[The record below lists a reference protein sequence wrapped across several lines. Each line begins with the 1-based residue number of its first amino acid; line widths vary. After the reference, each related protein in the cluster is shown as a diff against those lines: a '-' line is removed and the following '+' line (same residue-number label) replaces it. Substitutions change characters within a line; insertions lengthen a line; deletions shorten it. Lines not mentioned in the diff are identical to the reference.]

1 VAEVQFTN
9 EAVAD
14 LGAID
19 EYSVAQFGEE
29 VGAAYMRGFD
39 KVFAL
44 LKDHPKA
51 GAAVPEY
58 GITFHNI
65 VHRRHRIF
73 YVINESV
80 VLIVRIL
87 HHSADASR
95 ALRE

>member
-14 LGAID
+14 LSAID
-19 EYSVAQFGEE
+19 EYSVVQFGED

-44 LKDHPKA
+44 LGDHPKA

-58 GITFHNI
+58 GTSFRNI

-73 YVINESV
+73 YVIKESV

-87 HHSADASR
+87 HHSEDAAR
-95 ALRE
+95 ALTE

>member
-1 VAEVQFTN
+1 VADVQFTN

-14 LGAID
+14 LSAID
-19 EYSVAQFGEE
+19 EFSVAQFGDD
-29 VGAAYMRGFD
+29 VGTAYMRGFD
-39 KVFAL
+39 KVFDL

-58 GITFHNI
+58 GTPLRNI

-73 YVINESV
+73 YVIDEGA

-87 HHSADASR
+87 HHSADAAR
-95 ALRE
+95 TLKE